1 MKSYFTSVDINSSTL
16 TFYKVHVVEEIVVGT
31 FESLEG
37 YAVILGCVIGSLV
50 IYIIAAGIYQIIKR
64 RLDAEEEAPLL
75 TEKSGAIKNK
85 SRDL

>member
-1 MKSYFTSVDINSSTL
+1 MKNIILILDVH
-16 TFYKVHVVEEIVVGT
+16 KVVVAEEAVVGT
-31 FESLEG
+31 FETLEG
-37 YAVILGCVIGSLV
+37 YAVIFGSVVGSLV

-85 SRDL
+85 SREL